1 MPEITQPILSKSP
14 EPNHQQKDVLS
25 LSQFL
30 ELLRA
35 EEDYYPGE
43 QHNTKLMISRLR
55 KIFYDQWGWN
65 SELIRGAK
73 DVETR
78 YITTIVTQESE
89 NTRPMGTTS
98 TNPGAETKHRTIT
111 YSPIDRVF
119 GNTRVG
125 QTPDIYKNDHQEVL
139 LPEGFYCDIA
149 HILAGIDAANHPQIV
164 TPLPNW
170 LFFIAKL
177 LPHVNSNLDTV
188 TWLGDIASS
197 AGDFLFA
204 YLKNGKKPISSQTEQ
219 GIIDA
224 DAPGSDML
232 GDIDALVIAK
242 NYDIKSENG
251 MRVTDIIED
260 YYLGKNEKEPMKNTR
275 FQKYCNCVGLMGW
288 NGEKFENEAEWLA
301 YQYKEL
307 RGNTEF
313 QVFSLT
319 DEKLDGLILPAKIFF
334 GCYSKVIKL
343 KQLLNIFLDSL
354 KTELKKNTN

>member
-1 MPEITQPILSKSP
+1 MDAITQPILSKIP
-14 EPNHQQKDVLS
+14 EPGHKVNDALS
-25 LSQFL
+25 LIQFL
-30 ELLRA
+30 QLLRE

-73 DVETR
+73 EVDTR
-78 YITTIVTQESE
+78 YVTEIVTDETE
-89 NTRPMGTTS
+89 NTRPMGTNS
-98 TNPGAETKHRTIT
+98 TNPEVETKHRTIT
-111 YSPIDRVF
+111 YSATDRIY

-125 QTPDIYKNDHQEVL
+125 QTPEIYKNDHQEVL
-139 LPEGFYCDIA
+139 LPEGYYCDIA
-149 HILAGIDAANHPQIV
+149 HILAGMDAANHPQIV

-170 LFFIAKL
+170 LFFMAKL
-177 LPHVNSNLDTV
+177 LPHVDSNLDTV

-204 YLKNGKKPISSQTEQ
+204 YLKNGKKPIDSQAEQ
-219 GIIDA
+219 NIIDV

-242 NYDIKSENG
+242 NYAISSTNG
-251 MRVTDIIED
+251 MRVSEIIAD
-260 YYLGKNEKEPMKNTR
+260 YYLGKNGETPLKNKR
-275 FQKYCNCVGLMGW
+275 FQKYCECVGLKGW
-288 NGEKFENEAEWLA
+288 NGETFDNEADWLA

-334 GCYSKVIKL
+334 GCYKDVIKL
-343 KQLLNIFLDSL
+343 KPLLNIFLDSL
-354 KTELKKNTN
+354 KIELKKQKR